1 LHNRSCLIKNER
13 LYLTVIK
20 FWSTLQE
27 HYKKTVYLTGNKT
40 LGNKRLDMR
49 KFEFEKQLHEYS
61 QWRDNLVQAIE
72 MYQEWR
78 NRYDLTDPHSTD
90 TILNMLSGLKSDRV
104 TLAFAAEFSR
114 GKTELINSLFF
125 AETGVRLLPSS
136 PGRTTMCPTEL
147 FHDADGGNYISLLS
161 IESRLED
168 TSLIEFK
175 HKPERW
181 TKIELDC
188 GSPDQMQNAFKELI
202 AVKKV
207 SRDEA
212 EKLGLWNERE
222 AAEQGIINPETV
234 EIPRWRHAMISFPH
248 PLLIEG
254 LCILDTPGLN
264 ALGTEPELTL
274 NMLPSAQAII
284 FVLAADTGVTKSDL
298 EMWRSHICAAR
309 GSSKQGLAVV
319 MNKIDAMWDDLL
331 GESGYDVA
339 IKSQIKNSAA
349 TLGIDESAIFPV
361 SAKQALLA
369 KVKSDK
375 ELLERSRLGALEDYL
390 SDDILKQRREILMER
405 VSKDIGFLVTESSN
419 LIGKKLANATKQLEE
434 FKKVDFENK
443 DLTGKLMAETR
454 DRQNVYLENVEN
466 FQASRRVFAI
476 QAKMLV
482 DSLSKDR
489 IDEIIRVTK
498 AEMSKSLTTYGMK
511 QNMRKLFDELRDLL
525 QDSVDITNETRRL
538 VKAIHKK
545 FQDEYGFKEIE
556 PQLFSIKNYQYELE
570 QIFEEGERFRSS
582 AKTTMTE
589 QTIVINKLYSTLI
602 AKAREILKEAHK
614 DALTWSNS
622 VLTPLMHQI
631 KDHKKQIESRLQM
644 LRKINESKGSIEENI
659 ANLESELDPLKRQR
673 QELATIIKA
682 MKLEKFQAEELENE
696 LEVA

>member
-1 LHNRSCLIKNER
+1 MGKL
-13 LYLTVIK
+13 
-20 FWSTLQE
+20 
-27 HYKKTVYLTGNKT
+27 
-40 LGNKRLDMR
+40 
-49 KFEFEKQLHEYS
+49 EFKEQLHEYS
-61 QWRDNLVQAIE
+61 QWRDNLMQAIE

-78 NRYDLTDPHSTD
+78 NRYDLSDPHSTD
-90 TILNMLSGLKSDRV
+90 TILNMLTSLGSDRI

-114 GKTELINSLFF
+114 GKTELINALFF

-147 FHDADGGNYISLLS
+147 FHDEDGGPYIRLLK

-175 HKPERW
+175 QRESSW
-181 TKIELDC
+181 TQIDLDC
-188 GSPDQMQNAFKELI
+188 GSPTQMQEAFKALV
-202 AVKKV
+202 AVKEV
-207 SRDEA
+207 PRSQA

-222 AAEQGIINPETV
+222 AAEQGIVDPETV

-248 PLLIEG
+248 PLLMEG

-298 EMWRSHICAAR
+298 EMWRSHIR
-309 GSSKQGLAVV
+309 GSSRSGKQGLAVV

-331 GESGYDVA
+331 GEDGYNVA

-369 KVKSDK
+369 KVKSDSN
-375 ELLERSRLGALEDYL
+375 LLEKSRLDALENYL
-390 SDDILKQRREILMER
+390 SNEILQQRREILIER
-405 VSKDIGFLVTESSN
+405 ISRDIGFLVTESSN
-419 LIGKKLANATKQLEE
+419 LTNKKLANSIKQLEE

-443 DLTGKLMAETR
+443 DMTGKLMAETR

-482 DSLSKDR
+482 DSMSRER
-489 IDEIIRVTK
+489 IDEIIKSTK
-498 AEMSKSLTTYGMK
+498 AEMSKSLTTFGMK
-511 QNMRKLFDELRDLL
+511 QNIRKLFDELRDLL
-525 QDSVDITNETRRL
+525 QDTVDITNETRRL

-556 PQLFSIKNYQYELE
+556 PKLFSIKNYQYELE
-570 QIFEEGERFRSS
+570 QIFDEGDKFRSS

-602 AKAREILKEAHK
+602 AKARDILKEANK

-631 KDHKKQIESRLQM
+631 KDHKKQIESRLKM
-644 LRKINESKGSIEENI
+644 LRKINDSKGSIEESI
-659 ANLESELDPLKRQR
+659 ANLEKELDPLKKQR

-682 MKLEKFQAEELENE
+682 MQLENFQAEETEKE
-696 LEVA
+696 LEEA

>member
-1 LHNRSCLIKNER
+1 
-13 LYLTVIK
+13 
-20 FWSTLQE
+20 
-27 HYKKTVYLTGNKT
+27 
-40 LGNKRLDMR
+40 MR

-181 TKIELDC
+181 TRIELDC

-202 AVKKV
+202 AVKTV

-349 TLGIDESAIFPV
+349 TLGIDETAIFPV

-369 KVKSDK
+369 KVKSDT

-390 SDDILKQRREILMER
+390 SDDILSQRREILMER

-659 ANLESELDPLKRQR
+659 ANLESELEPLKRQR

-682 MKLEKFQAEELENE
+682 MKLEKFQAEELEHE